1 MKIVFYEWLYNR
13 ELLTIN
19 DSYDYNFRLPT
30 RDERV
35 SLKGRFYRVVLITH
49 SWDSAHQ
56 YHASVELEAITP
68 INPPEKPPDHDH
80 PPPLDWGKETK

>member
-1 MKIVFYEWLYNR
+1 MKIIFYEWLYNR

-19 DSYDYNFRLPT
+19 NSHDYNFRLPT

-35 SLKGRFYRVVLITH
+35 ALKGRFYKVVLVTH
-49 SWDSAHQ
+49 CWDSEQQ
-56 YHASVELEAITP
+56 YHVSVELEAITP
-68 INPPEKPPDHDH
+68 INPDH